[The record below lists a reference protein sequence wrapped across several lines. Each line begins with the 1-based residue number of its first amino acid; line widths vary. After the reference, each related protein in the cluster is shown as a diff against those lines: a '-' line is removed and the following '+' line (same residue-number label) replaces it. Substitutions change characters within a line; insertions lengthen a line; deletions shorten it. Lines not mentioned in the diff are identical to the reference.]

1 MASKDLASKNLAS
14 KDLPA
19 KDPVR
24 EFFVLAHAIIA
35 SEMSVRAVPRRRV
48 EPEDTDPIHFWFAW
62 QAYWRARQD
71 FGNPAEIYR

>member
-1 MASKDLASKNLAS
+1 MLS

-19 KDPVR
+19 KDTAR
-24 EFFVLAHAIIA
+24 EFFVLAHAIIV
-35 SEMSVRAVPRRRV
+35 SEMSLRAVPRRRV

-62 QAYWRARQD
+62 RAQQR